1 MKARTIL
8 VAIDFSECS
17 INALEHALSIAQKAE
32 ANILMVWV
40 ARSESEGRLSGPDG
54 QNQTEDAE
62 KLLAELVKKY
72 AWRLKTGKIE
82 WKIRFGKVYREIVAE
97 AKDSKCWLMVCG
109 THGTSGFEEFWIGSN
124 AFRLVTAA
132 PCPII
137 TIREGIPIKRTLR
150 NIIMPIDSTT
160 ESRQKVPMTAAV
172 AKIFN
177 ARIHVL
183 GLYTTQILAVR
194 DKVDRYLDQIAK
206 YLDEQDIRY
215 VRVALETDNLTE
227 ATLNY
232 AKEVD
237 ANLITIMTEQEKT
250 AANLW
255 LGAYAQQMVNHSPY
269 PVLCIQPKEI
279 VRSTF

>member
-1 MKARTIL
+1 MA
-8 VAIDFSECS
+8 VDFSECS
-17 INALEHALSIAQKAE
+17 LNALEHALSIAQKAE
-32 ANILMVWV
+32 AHILMVWV
-40 ARSESEGRLSGPDG
+40 AKDEAAGRLIDVDG
-54 QNQTEDAE
+54 HSQVKDAE
-62 KLLAELVKKY
+62 KLFADLVKKY
-72 AWRLKTGKIE
+72 TWRLKHSKIEYKIRYGKI
-82 WKIRFGKVYREIVAE
+82 YREIITE
-97 AKDSKCWLMVCG
+97 AKESNAWLLVCG

-124 AFRLVTAA
+124 AFRLVTAS
-132 PCPII
+132 PCPVI
-137 TIREGIPIKRTLR
+137 TIQEGIPIKRTLR

-160 ESRQKVPMTAAV
+160 ESRQKVPFTAAM
-172 AKIFN
+172 AKLFN
-177 ARIHVL
+177 ARIHIL

-215 VRVALETDNLTE
+215 ARIAIEADNLTE

-255 LGAYAQQMVNHSPY
+255 LGAYAQQMVNHSPF
-269 PVLCIQPKEI
+269 PVLSIQPKEI
-279 VRSTF
+279 VRTTF